1 MLGFKLKRGVE
12 ASVERIF
19 NSTGRRFD
27 QLSFGW
33 SGKTAAVMFNTN
45 LDGGTTAKIIF
56 PNIDD
61 NLDIHEATHH
71 DLVGFAVHELGHVW
85 FTENGPWDRAR
96 QEHGAFLGSLINGLE
111 DPRIEQCVIDS
122 GYAPNARVLFN
133 HVVHSVLLKN
143 GYVEGD
149 DFKNI
154 PFMLAIE
161 GRRLRGYDIPFPSV
175 LPSSP
180 WREDLEWAL
189 HQPARDT
196 ADIVETAIVLN
207 RRLRLKKDKPQD
219 QPQDQDQDQDGQQG
233 QDGQDGQDS
242 QDQPGEQGK
251 QSKKGKPKGKGKGE
265 GKDEPKPVELGDALS
280 EQLSD
285 KVPEGLSRVAVA
297 SRISVQSFEWE

>member
-45 LDGGTTAKIIF
+45 LNWGTTAKIIF

-61 NLDIHEATHH
+61 NLDIPEATHH

-207 RRLRLKKDKPQD
+207 RRLRLKKDQPQD
-219 QPQDQDQDQDGQQG
+219 QPQDGQG
-233 QDGQDGQDS
+233 G
-242 QDQPGEQGK
+242 QPGEDGQPGQEGKQGK
-251 QSKKGKPKGKGKGE
+251 PGKKGKPKGKG
-265 GKDEPKPVELGDALS
+265 EPKPVELGDALS

-297 SRISVQSFEWE
+297 SRISVQTFEWE

>member
-33 SGKTAAVMFNTN
+33 SGKTAAVMFDTN
-45 LDGGTTAKIIF
+45 LNGGTTAKIIF

-61 NLDIHEATHH
+61 NLDIPEATHH

-96 QEHGAFLGSLINGLE
+96 EEHGAFVGSLINGLE

-175 LPSSP
+175 LPQSP

-196 ADIVETAIVLN
+196 ADIVETAIELN
-207 RRLRLKKDKPQD
+207 HRLKKDKPKN
-219 QPQDQDQDQDGQQG
+219 QPQDQP
-233 QDGQDGQDS
+233 QDGQDGQGG
-242 QDQPGEQGK
+242 QQGEDGQEGKQGK
-251 QSKKGKPKGKGKGE
+251 SKGKPGKDGKPKGKPKGKG
-265 GKDEPKPVELGDALS
+265 EPKPVELGDALS

>member
-61 NLDIHEATHH
+61 NLDIPEATHH

-96 QEHGAFLGSLINGLE
+96 EEHGAFVGSLINGLE

-122 GYAPNARVLFN
+122 NYAPNARVLFN
-133 HVVHSVLLKN
+133 HVVRSVLLKN

-149 DFKNI
+149 DFTNI
-154 PFMLAIE
+154 PFLLAIE

-196 ADIVETAIVLN
+196 ADIAETAIELN
-207 RRLRLKKDKPQD
+207 RRLRLKKNKPQD
-219 QPQDQDQDQDGQQG
+219 QPQDQDQDG
-233 QDGQDGQDS
+233 
-242 QDQPGEQGK
+242 QPGEDGQEGKQGK
-251 QSKKGKPKGKGKGE
+251 PGKKGKPKGKG
-265 GKDEPKPVELGDALS
+265 EPKPVELGDALS

-297 SRISVQSFEWE
+297 SRISVQTFEWE

>member
-61 NLDIHEATHH
+61 NLDIPEATHH

-85 FTENGPWDRAR
+85 FTENYSWDRAR
-96 QEHGAFLGSLINGLE
+96 EEHGAFVGSLINGLE

-219 QPQDQDQDQDGQQG
+219 QDQDGQQG
-233 QDGQDGQDS
+233 QPGEDGQPGQD
-242 QDQPGEQGK
+242 GEQGK
-251 QSKKGKPKGKGKGE
+251 QGKQGKDGKPKGKPKGKG
-265 GKDEPKPVELGDALS
+265 EPKPVELGDALS

-297 SRISVQSFEWE
+297 SRISVQTFEWE